1 MWRLPA
7 LLALALLPGVAS
19 AAPYRP
25 PVEAAPKARP
35 QAWIVKK
42 KGEGVWCAFASLK
55 AAQAALDS
63 GDYDDGGRAVIWH
76 DHGRLTAI
84 MVSNDSDDAIADD
97 VYYLDA
103 RQKVTHMVRTGHYI
117 RDPLFSVTFAP
128 DWTGRLVMTPA
139 SREVMR
145 LMEQAE
151 YEPYI
156 TQWPIFAGY
165 DRMPFRNLIRLR
177 PAAVRAGCAFAAP

>member
-1 MWRLPA
+1 MRRLL
-7 LLALALLPGVAS
+7 LLALALVQTAGT

-25 PVEAAPKARP
+25 PVEVAPKARP

-42 KGEGVWCAFASLK
+42 KGEGLWCAFASLK
-55 AAQAALDS
+55 TVQAALDS
-63 GDYDDGGRAVIWH
+63 GDYEADNRTIVWL

-84 MVSNDSDDAIADD
+84 MVSNDSEDAIADD
-97 VYYLDA
+97 VYHFDA
-103 RQKVTHMVRTGHYI
+103 HQKITRLVRTGHYI
-117 RDPLFSVTFAP
+117 QDPVFSVTFAP

-139 SREVMR
+139 SREVVR

-156 TQWPIFAGY
+156 TDWPKFAGF
-165 DRMPFRNLIRLR
+165 DRLPFRSLIQLKPVVTVKKGCA
-177 PAAVRAGCAFAAP
+177 PAAP